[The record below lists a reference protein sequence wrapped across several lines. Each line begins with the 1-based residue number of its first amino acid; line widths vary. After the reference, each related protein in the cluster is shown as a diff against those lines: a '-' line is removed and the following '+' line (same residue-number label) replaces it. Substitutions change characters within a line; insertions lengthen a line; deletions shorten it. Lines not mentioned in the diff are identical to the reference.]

1 MICISTVSLAARL
14 NGFSSDFA
22 PRNSFILNV
31 AGIGRS
37 ERGVQI
43 EDPLAL
49 ERRIRRYHAG
59 QRDEA
64 GDRGVDDAGIGGSRP
79 VRSRYGVGLAELV
92 HFDYEGDELEQVT
105 VVDKA
110 PNCGQSYKKT

>member
-1 MICISTVSLAARL
+1 MYFH
-14 NGFSSDFA
+14 GFFSG
-22 PRNSFILNV
+22 SFERILFGFRSQKLV
-31 AGIGRS
+31 HLERGRIGRS